1 MSATNNSIT
10 SGKTSKHH
18 NNFTRQLINNE
29 GRFAKKQKL
38 NNNFHKRAMR
48 GQSHL
53 LVENAIAGVKTVGDK
68 ILNPLDRKNPYAS
81 YIEVNPDELRKIT
94 TEYLDARKFRQ
105 QSWKLGHENQTKIP
119 KSPEIM

>member
-1 MSATNNSIT
+1 
-10 SGKTSKHH
+10 
-18 NNFTRQLINNE
+18 
-29 GRFAKKQKL
+29 
-38 NNNFHKRAMR
+38 MR

-105 QSWKLGHENQTKIP
+105 QSWKLGHEQ
-119 KSPEIM
+119 